1 MSDRL
6 MPGQLLS
13 PGKSLL
19 SLDGRFELIL
29 QSDDNLVLYWRGVGP
44 LWATGTSGKRAH
56 SAIMQGDGNFVLY
69 GQAGALWHTS
79 THGKPGAWL
88 IVQNDGNMVIYGSGG
103 ALWNSRTRIP
113 DQALQVGNFVVDNQ
127 SDHPIYV
134 KPEGSGSSV
143 AVRPGGSYA
152 GRHDGVAAP
161 HLRQGEVYK
170 TYDHVGVTVT
180 DANIQTHVPV
190 FRHFSTFQ
198 NVTGGTWL
206 QAKPDPGWDAVFQS
220 SGTGSSDR
228 TPSPGDRE
236 PGGDRD
242 PGHEGPPDRIP
253 IPGGPSIP
261 WLTPPGV
268 DIEDLLKPAPE
279 MRSGEVGRYQLHH
292 VSSDGG
298 AVDCIYVIDTQK
310 GTVWC
315 SFIGATEMTRVTPHG
330 ISGEHGITKP

>member
-1 MSDRL
+1 

-13 PGKSLL
+13 PGKSLR
-19 SLDGRFELIL
+19 SSDGRFELIL

-69 GQAGALWHTS
+69 GDAGALWHTS
-79 THGKPGAWL
+79 THGKTGAWL
-88 IVQNDGNMVIYGSGG
+88 IVQNDGNLVIYGSGG

-113 DQALQVGNFVVDNQ
+113 DQALQVGSFVVDNQ
-127 SDHPIYV
+127 SSHTIYV
-134 KPEGSGSSV
+134 KPEGNGASV
-143 AVRPGGSYA
+143 AVRPGGAYA

-161 HLRQGEVYK
+161 HLRQRQVYK

-198 NVTGGTWL
+198 SVTGGTWL
-206 QAKPDPGWDAVFQS
+206 SASPDPGWSAVFQS
-220 SGTGSSDR
+220 SGTGSVDPTPVNP
-228 TPSPGDRE
+228 TPSPGDPE

-261 WLTPPGV
+261 WVTRPRV
-268 DIEDLLKPAPE
+268 EIEDILEPASE
-279 MRSGEVGRYQLHH
+279 KLSSEIGRYQFHH

-298 AVDCIYVIDTQK
+298 SEHCVYIIDTRDGK
-310 GTVWC
+310 VWC
-315 SFIGATEMTRVTPHG
+315 SSIGAAEMTRVTPRDA
-330 ISGEHGITKP
+330 SAERGITTP